1 VGVGLA
7 SSGVDHLARELLARA
22 IGDLPLPFELE
33 VDLGEQQ
40 VGAALRQ
47 TRLIS
52 QRFPD
57 FRSSIRTEVR
67 PRLVRGRLEL
77 SVRAAWL
84 ELPPMVPSLFNQLS
98 RRLGG
103 LASLAPLNFR
113 FPATVQVPLIPGS
126 DDTIPIVVDDLRVT
140 ADGLGIVLGLG

>member
-1 VGVGLA
+1 
-7 SSGVDHLARELLARA
+7 
-22 IGDLPLPFELE
+22 
-33 VDLGEQQ
+33 
-40 VGAALRQ
+40 
-47 TRLIS
+47 
-52 QRFPD
+52 
-57 FRSSIRTEVR
+57 
-67 PRLVRGRLEL
+67 
-77 SVRAAWL
+77 
-84 ELPPMVPSLFNQLS
+84 MVPSLFNQLS